1 MFRSRLF
8 KPFPL
13 TLVSASPLL
22 FGAQADSAEGVNA
35 ILLSSQTESMLLK
48 MNWKKRKSASY
59 KVKARAAQ
67 FDVAVPAGFAGFNV
81 FKGSKQSMHR
91 RFLAPTVTEPSPR
104 SPAAVAALAD
114 LRAS

>member
-1 MFRSRLF
+1 MSRSRLF
-8 KPFPL
+8 KPSPL
-13 TLVSASPLL
+13 TLLSASPLL